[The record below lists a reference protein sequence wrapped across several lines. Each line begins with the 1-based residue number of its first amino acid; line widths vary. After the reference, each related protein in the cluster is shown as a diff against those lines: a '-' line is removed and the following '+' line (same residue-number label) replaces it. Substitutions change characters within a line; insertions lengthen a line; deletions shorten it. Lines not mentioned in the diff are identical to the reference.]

1 MTFPPINPK
10 PTERTVNFMM
20 LMLLMMLMM
29 RTMRM
34 MLVTWTLPRS
44 THHPP
49 YMHAPTMTYGA
60 FERRREGGRECSR
73 WLEIVV
79 TSTRS

>member
-20 LMLLMMLMM
+20 LMLLLMMLMM

-34 MLVTWTLPRS
+34 MLVTWTLARCTPYPSSSVHTFPNHALRS
-44 THHPP
+44 
-49 YMHAPTMTYGA
+49 
-60 FERRREGGRECSR
+60 
-73 WLEIVV
+73 L
-79 TSTRS
+79 